1 MRIPPQKIRKTTTA
15 LEAQAALEEISH
27 TIDSLTERL
36 TARHMLDRQHPTRA
50 GFVLTA
56 TGLAI
61 VGAGLWLA
69 LTRRQAADASSSGG
83 CPASATAPRQIYGR
97 ADIARAVGKG
107 LVRGLRMLA
116 DTHQARQYEDGA
128 K

>member
-36 TARHMLDRQHPTRA
+36 AGCHMLDRQRPTHA
-50 GFVLTA
+50 GVMLTA

-69 LTRRQAADASSSGG
+69 LTRRRAVDASSSDD
-83 CPASATAPRQIYGR
+83 CPTSVTTPGQTYSR
-97 ADIARAVGKG
+97 ADIVHAVGKG
-107 LVRGLRMLA
+107 LVRGLQTLA
-116 DTHQARQYEDGA
+116 DTRRARQHDNDVE
-128 K
+128 

>member
-1 MRIPPQKIRKTTTA
+1 MRIRAQKIRKTTPA
-15 LEAQAALEEISH
+15 LEAQAVLEEIGH

-36 TARHMLDRQHPTRA
+36 TVRHMLDRQHPTRA

-69 LTRRQAADASSSGG
+69 LTRRRATDASSSGG
-83 CPASATAPRQIYGR
+83 CPTSGTTPGRTYGR
-97 ADIARAVGKG
+97 ADIVHAVGKG

-116 DTHQARQYEDGA
+116 DTRRARQHDNDVE
-128 K
+128 